1 MALNVSLT
9 TTPQYIYY
17 GLTTS
22 DDWFEQGGS
31 EPFGPRFN
39 KEYFNITGTGDFYI
53 IPIFV
58 HQASPTKLTTTHYII
73 PEQELEL
80 IKDNK
85 AVVLFDYAYEHFLS
99 TANKQLIINTI
110 NKYNLDYNS
119 VVFYS
124 FNYSD
129 IHPEFRTVYFHWVLY
144 HKEPLTTEVVN
155 SLTTTTNRPK
165 KLLMFCRKFIDDTN
179 CRKAVG
185 QFIFDNNMQHD
196 NIITMP
202 NVDNPITEFEKSLP
216 WVYDINCSKDS
227 YYRQNS
233 NIVFKQPNNA
243 YSETYIS
250 VVLESLF
257 VSNSNT
263 ASGVDIS
270 EKISHP
276 IKHLHPFIIHG
287 QCGYLKQLKSLG
299 FKTFDKWW
307 DESYDHIE
315 NDKLR
320 QRAILKLI
328 KKLSTKSF
336 AELDNMYKEM
346 IPILKHN
353 ESLFRSNYINKIYT
367 NNLHKCVNEVILL
380 KSDK

>member
-216 WVYDINCSKDS
+216 WKYDIDCSNDS
-227 YYRQNS
+227 YYKQNS
-233 NIVFKQPNNA
+233 DTFKQPNNA
-243 YSETYIS
+243 YSKTYIS

-257 VSNSNT
+257 VSNLNSAT
-263 ASGVDIS
+263 GVDIS
-270 EKISHP
+270 EKVSHP

-287 QCGYLKQLKSLG
+287 QCGYLKQLKLLG
-299 FKTFDKWW
+299 FKTFDTWW
-307 DESYDHIE
+307 DESYDHIA
-315 NDKLR
+315 NDTLR

-328 KKLSTKSF
+328 KKLSATSF
-336 AELDNMYKEM
+336 TELSSMYKQM
-346 IPILKHN
+346 LPTLKHN
-353 ESLFRSNYINKIYT
+353 ENVFRSNYDSKIYT
-367 NNLHKCVNEVILL
+367 NDLHKCINELILL